1 MVRQG
6 VTGKNKGKNMKTIN
20 KITIAILTL
29 SAAASVHAATTL
41 KMGMQASV
49 GSVEYNSAKMLADTL
64 EEMSKGEIKL
74 ALYPSAQLGDDRAML
89 Q

>member
-29 SAAASVHAATTL
+29 SAAASVNAATTL

-64 EEMSKGEIKL
+64 EEMS
-74 ALYPSAQLGDDRAML
+74 QGDI
-89 Q
+89 

>member
-29 SAAASVHAATTL
+29 SAAASVNAATTL
-41 KMGMQASV
+41 KMGMQAFCGLCRV
-49 GSVEYNSAKMLADTL
+49 
-64 EEMSKGEIKL
+64 
-74 ALYPSAQLGDDRAML
+74 QLCKNAC
-89 Q
+89 